1 MCQAAERV
9 NEFVMFNC
17 PTPTT
22 FNGPYFIFQF
32 VHLRKLTTSFNN
44 FLNSCKHFIDTDGAT
59 EGGCDKIYTLDTR
72 SKEKLLNIIYLQ
84 ESLFVKFL
92 KTESHI

>member
-1 MCQAAERV
+1 MCQAAARG

-17 PTPTT
+17 PTPST

-44 FLNSCKHFIDTDGAT
+44 FLNSCKHFLDTDGAT
-59 EGGCDKIYTLDTR
+59 EGVTKYILDTL
-72 SKEKLLNIIYLQ
+72 SKEKLLNSKYL
-84 ESLFVKFL
+84 
-92 KTESHI
+92 